1 MSVLQCL
8 RSVALS
14 KRVFLPQSGQF
25 LHGRP
30 GRYNAVLWEG
40 SRRCYSQ
47 SSEETLPSLPK
58 SARVVISGGGVV
70 GTSVAYH
77 LAKAGWTDVVLLEQG
92 Q

>member
-8 RSVALS
+8 RSVALN

-40 SRRCYSQ
+40 SRWCYSQ
-47 SSEETLPSLPK
+47 SSEETLPSLPQ